1 MHGPLTISCCDT
13 VRGHDREKVM
23 YFLGY
28 KPSQRL
34 KTVKSTHSGVAARES
49 ACRHQAS
56 LEPDSLGRLQADGRL
71 GHCKTGPL
79 YLLNTACLGGRGS
92 KASHQARRHQASLE
106 SDPLGC
112 LEADGRLDC
121 EGALWREGDDV
132 AERESA
138 AVNNLTWWIGSRRTG
153 REGRSRE
160 GRWGGGEGRKR
171 KQLSVTLIA
180 RISCHQMQ

>member
-1 MHGPLTISCCDT
+1 MINRTGEQAGVKYSNTIYMSGK
-13 VRGHDREKVM
+13 R
-23 YFLGY
+23 
-28 KPSQRL
+28 S
-34 KTVKSTHSGVAARES
+34 KS
-49 ACRHQAS
+49 
-56 LEPDSLGRLQADGRL
+56 
-71 GHCKTGPL
+71 
-79 YLLNTACLGGRGS
+79 
-92 KASHQARRHQASLE
+92 SHQARRHQASLE